1 MKYTVSDPADVML
14 TIIPL
19 SKHSSIPNDS
29 GMNVTTWKLPQSN
42 NKFSEAIG
50 IGFDEDFNWLYI
62 NIT

>member
-1 MKYTVSDPADVML
+1 MKYTVSDPADVVL

-29 GMNVTTWKLPQSN
+29 GMNVTTWKLPNQTIN
-42 NKFSEAIG
+42 LVRQLELV
-50 IGFDEDFNWLYI
+50 FDEDFHWLDI